1 MLLVALALYAAAMRI
16 DAQADRIGP
25 DVWPKAVI
33 LFMALLCV
41 FEIAKRLLFDAPLA
55 SAVPPVASTV
65 APPAA
70 AKLAS
75 APVAADP
82 AADPPVRW
90 GVLIGGAALIGGFVA
105 AVSWLGFFLSTV
117 FFIAGFAW
125 VGGFRRPL
133 WVAALGL
140 GGSLLTMVLFMRVAY
155 ISLPLGEGPFRSLSI
170 ALLHLLG
177 VT

>member
-16 DAQADRIGP
+16 EAQADRIGP

-41 FEIAKRLLFDAPLA
+41 FEIAKRLLFDAPPA
-55 SAVPPVASTV
+55 SAAPTV
-65 APPAA
+65 APPVAA
-70 AKLAS
+70 EP
-75 APVAADP
+75 APAPEAADP

-90 GVLIGGAALIGGFVA
+90 GMLVGGAALIGGFVA

-170 ALLHLLG
+170 ALLRVLG